1 MDYDPDEAAFARA
14 VLASGRRRIVVCDSG
29 KFGRRALVEV
39 CPLGGI
45 DALVT
50 EVAPTGTL
58 AAALAEH
65 DVAVTL
71 SEAGPAA
78 AE

>member
-14 VLASGRRRIVVCDSG
+14 VLAAGRRRIVVCDSG
-29 KFGRRALVEV
+29 KFDRRALVRV

-50 EVAPTGTL
+50 DAAPTGEL
-58 AAALAEH
+58 AAALSDAGVE
-65 DVAVTL
+65 VTL
-71 SEAGPAA
+71 P
-78 AE
+78 